1 MGAHPARSALHEN
14 ALEVAAGIPS
24 FSHALLTDPRGGTD
38 MFTRVTYSEAPRTR
52 WMRATNSPCGS
63 PKRAELRPRR
73 IEVGS

>member
-38 MFTRVTYSEAPRTR
+38 MFTWPVSQIPEPLK
-52 WMRATNSPCGS
+52 N
-63 PKRAELRPRR
+63 PRR
-73 IEVGS
+73 SLNFPPAPQTLRRGLT